1 MKLEIENAVFEYL
14 KKTLNRDMPAMLVR
28 GHSTSVRPVPYI
40 VVDCSEP
47 KPFGTLSAA
56 DGLFE
61 LVLEIRIADSAHDI
75 DYRIQQKRVNAVL
88 EALENS
94 ECSAC
99 VVRIRARF
107 RREERQHRRRPEI
120 LRNRADLTNSRSIWQ
135 TGHTNSGGQNSPCRS
150 ESKNSTAI

>member
-14 KKTLNRDMPAMLVR
+14 KKTLNRDLSAMLAR
-28 GHSTSVRPVPYI
+28 GHSTSVRTVPYI

-61 LVLEIRIADSAHDI
+61 LDLEIRIADSAHDI

-88 EALENS
+88 GALENF
-94 ECSAC
+94 ECSADGIS
-99 VVRIRARF
+99 VVSFEFELDSDARDDDNIGNVLKYSVIA
-107 RREERQHRRRPEI
+107 QI
-120 LRNRADLTNSRSIWQ
+120 
-135 TGHTNSGGQNSPCRS
+135 
-150 ESKNSTAI
+150 

>member
-1 MKLEIENAVFEYL
+1 MKLEIENVVFEYL
-14 KKTLNRDMPAMLVR
+14 KKTLNRDLSAMLTR

-75 DYRIQQKRVNAVL
+75 DYQIQQKRINAVFGV
-88 EALENS
+88 LENF
-94 ECSAC
+94 ECSTDGIS
-99 VVRIRARF
+99 VVSFEFELDSDARDDDNIGDVLKYSVIA
-107 RREERQHRRRPEI
+107 QI
-120 LRNRADLTNSRSIWQ
+120 
-135 TGHTNSGGQNSPCRS
+135 
-150 ESKNSTAI
+150 

>member
-14 KKTLNRDMPAMLVR
+14 KKALNRDLSAMLVR
-28 GHSTSVRPVPYI
+28 GHSTTLRPVPYI

-75 DYRIQQKRVNAVL
+75 DRIQQKRVNAVFGV
-88 EALENS
+88 LENF
-94 ECSAC
+94 ECSADGIS
-99 VVRIRARF
+99 VVSFEFELDSDARDDDNIGNVLKYSVIA
-107 RREERQHRRRPEI
+107 QI
-120 LRNRADLTNSRSIWQ
+120 
-135 TGHTNSGGQNSPCRS
+135 
-150 ESKNSTAI
+150 

>member
-28 GHSTSVRPVPYI
+28 GHSTSVRTVPYI

-88 EALENS
+88 EALENF
-94 ECSAC
+94 ECSADGIS
-99 VVRIRARF
+99 VVSFEFELDSDARDDDNIGDVLKYSVIV
-107 RREERQHRRRPEI
+107 QI
-120 LRNRADLTNSRSIWQ
+120 
-135 TGHTNSGGQNSPCRS
+135 
-150 ESKNSTAI
+150 

>member
-14 KKTLNRDMPAMLVR
+14 KKTLNRDMSAMLVR

-88 EALENS
+88 EALENF
-94 ECSAC
+94 ECSADGIS
-99 VVRIRARF
+99 VQYGLPFRTEQVRL
-107 RREERQHRRRPEI
+107 P
-120 LRNRADLTNSRSIWQ
+120 
-135 TGHTNSGGQNSPCRS
+135 
-150 ESKNSTAI
+150 

>member
-14 KKTLNRDMPAMLVR
+14 KKNLNRDLSAMLVR
-28 GHSTSVRPVPYI
+28 GHSTTLRPVPYI

-75 DYRIQQKRVNAVL
+75 DYRIQQKRVNTVL
-88 EALENS
+88 EALENF
-94 ECSAC
+94 ECSADGIIS
-99 VVRIRARF
+99 VVSFEFELDSDARDDDNIGNVLKYSVIA
-107 RREERQHRRRPEI
+107 QI
-120 LRNRADLTNSRSIWQ
+120 
-135 TGHTNSGGQNSPCRS
+135 
-150 ESKNSTAI
+150 

>member
-14 KKTLNRDMPAMLVR
+14 KKALNRDLSAMLVR
-28 GHSTSVRPVPYI
+28 GHSTTLRPVPYI

-88 EALENS
+88 EALETF
-94 ECSAC
+94 ECSADGIS
-99 VVRIRARF
+99 VVSFEFELDSDARDDDNIGDVLKYSVIA
-107 RREERQHRRRPEI
+107 QI
-120 LRNRADLTNSRSIWQ
+120 
-135 TGHTNSGGQNSPCRS
+135 
-150 ESKNSTAI
+150 

>member
-14 KKTLNRDMPAMLVR
+14 KKTLNRDMSAMLAR
-28 GHSTSVRPVPYI
+28 GHSTTLRPVPYI

-75 DYRIQQKRVNAVL
+75 NYRIQQKRVNAVFG
-88 EALENS
+88 ALENF
-94 ECSAC
+94 EYSADGIS
-99 VVRIRARF
+99 VVSFEFELDSDARDDDNIGDVLKYSVIA
-107 RREERQHRRRPEI
+107 QI
-120 LRNRADLTNSRSIWQ
+120 
-135 TGHTNSGGQNSPCRS
+135 
-150 ESKNSTAI
+150 

>member
-14 KKTLNRDMPAMLVR
+14 KKTLNRDMSAMLVR

-75 DYRIQQKRVNAVL
+75 GYRIQQKRVNAVFG
-88 EALENS
+88 ALENF
-94 ECSAC
+94 ECSADGIS
-99 VVRIRARF
+99 VVSFEFELDSDARDDDNIGNVLKYSVIA
-107 RREERQHRRRPEI
+107 QI
-120 LRNRADLTNSRSIWQ
+120 
-135 TGHTNSGGQNSPCRS
+135 
-150 ESKNSTAI
+150 

>member
-1 MKLEIENAVFEYL
+1 MREKLESILYSKL
-14 KKTLNRDMPAMLVR
+14 KASLPAEFKTMLVR

-75 DYRIQQKRVNAVL
+75 DYQIQQKRINAVFG
-88 EALENS
+88 ALENF
-94 ECSAC
+94 ECSADGIS
-99 VVRIRARF
+99 VVSFEFELDSDARDDDNIGDVLKYSVIA
-107 RREERQHRRRPEI
+107 QI
-120 LRNRADLTNSRSIWQ
+120 
-135 TGHTNSGGQNSPCRS
+135 
-150 ESKNSTAI
+150 